1 MILSIHQP
9 AYLPW
14 LGYFDRIARSDKF
27 VYLDNVHRAI
37 TANHLHLILVQK
49 APAGV
54 DFPAAGHHLS
64 YQL

>member
-37 TANHLHLILVQK
+37 TANHLHLIFG
-49 APAGV
+49 AESPCRR
-54 DFPAAGHHLS
+54 
-64 YQL
+64 